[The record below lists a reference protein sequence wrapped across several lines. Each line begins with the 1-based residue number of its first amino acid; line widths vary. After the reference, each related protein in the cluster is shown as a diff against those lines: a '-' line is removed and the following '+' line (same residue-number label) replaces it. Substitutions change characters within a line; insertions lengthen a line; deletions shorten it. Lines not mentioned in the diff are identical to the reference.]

1 MTTAKGSVNF
11 TDGELAMTVHG
22 YGPSGKGMV
31 SMEVREIGDM
41 EYSFVP
47 FAPLDAAG
55 WVARRVPRTLDEL
68 QFPLYALSARDKVS
82 VEGHAKL
89 QGVATTTYV
98 IHMPGGTSD
107 GVHVAPYPLLVYL
120 DAKGRIRQA
129 GQVASETGIKGHSG
143 PLNFYSSVEFTDFGA
158 PVHVQVPKVK
168 GTTQPNSYERSRQR
182 FWLLPALRLGL
193 PTSARFHAWARALC
207 TRRDEPEGLGV
218 ATQNIPYG
226 AVPFGSRR
234 AARLARNDGYGSIR
248 QAVSAQSKWRIGR
261 IWAVATGLRVDPAG
275 ATVPVMVVVSIVSFA
290 LPGTFKSSS

>member
-1 MTTAKGSVNF
+1 MNRSRSQKLKAVGRLAAVMLLPGLGALAGCGASALSAVRSAIARTEAAGSARFVLSTSAGGPVTTAKGSVNF
-11 TDGELAMTVHG
+11 TDGELAMTVYG

-89 QGVATTTYV
+89 QGVATTAYV

-107 GVHVAPYPLLVYL
+107 GVHVAPYPLLLYL

-158 PVHVQVPKVK
+158 PVHVQVPKAN
-168 GTTQPNSYERSRQR
+168 GTT
-182 FWLLPALRLGL
+182 
-193 PTSARFHAWARALC
+193 
-207 TRRDEPEGLGV
+207 
-218 ATQNIPYG
+218 
-226 AVPFGSRR
+226 
-234 AARLARNDGYGSIR
+234 
-248 QAVSAQSKWRIGR
+248 
-261 IWAVATGLRVDPAG
+261 
-275 ATVPVMVVVSIVSFA
+275 
-290 LPGTFKSSS
+290 